1 MLFVSSSL
9 LCRLKFC
16 SIIILSFLHF
26 VYINICQGTYYD
38 VPIDYNI
45 RELQFIFF
53 LLLYL
58 LRGTFLSYTNL
69 PYPLLRFII
78 STKFPYSPYFITNT
92 GLLLDSSNYCQY
104 GTRTLMTIK
113 VNISNGLSFEFLFK
127 GTTNA
132 TYNVY
137 VFTFVHSFEQKL
149 VHSYRT
155 Q

>member
-1 MLFVSSSL
+1 M
-9 LCRLKFC
+9 
-16 SIIILSFLHF
+16 
-26 VYINICQGTYYD
+26 
-38 VPIDYNI
+38 PIDYNI
-45 RELQFIFF
+45 KELHFIFF
-53 LLLYL
+53 LLYL

-113 VNISNGLSFEFLFK
+113 VNNSNGLSFEFLFK

-132 TYNVY
+132 TWKY
-137 VFTFVHSFEQKL
+137 L
-149 VHSYRT
+149 L
-155 Q
+155 